1 MSDER
6 HGLPSASSA
15 HRYALCPGSFL
26 LEQSIQQPD
35 VSGADAQ
42 IGNRIHGYLAGEGIA
57 LNEEETRIATDSRL
71 QEIELVKAV
80 FPFQDRLQIMR
91 EKRLWEYD
99 ADFNKSWSGKPD
111 VVYHD
116 ATRALVIDYK
126 TGRGEVQHATG
137 NVQLRALAV
146 LAYMTSGP
154 YQEVTV
160 AIIQPLTGDPTTC
173 TYNALDLVRAL
184 SEMETLMTNIR
195 KPDQPRNPSTEA
207 CKYCKAKEV
216 CPEARGVVQ
225 KLPALVPRD
234 GLEIVMTPEQIA
246 EFLAV
251 APLAEAVIESVRGK
265 ARRMI
270 DAGQE
275 IPGWKLKPGAIRESI
290 TDPELAFARFMD
302 AGGTQAQF
310 VGAITVA
317 KTRFKDAVKAA
328 TGKKGRD
335 LDGFVEIMLEG
346 CTEAKATAPSL
357 VQDKEVTK

>member
-57 LNEEETRIATDSRL
+57 LNEEETRIATDCRL
-71 QEIELVKAV
+71 QEVELAKAV
-80 FPFQDRLQIMR
+80 FPFQENLQRMR
-91 EKRLWEYD
+91 EKRLWDYD
-99 ADFNKSWSGKPD
+99 ANFNLSWSGKPD

-116 ATRALVIDYK
+116 ESRALVIDYK

-146 LAYMTSGP
+146 LVNISRGP
-154 YQEVTV
+154 FTEITV
-160 AIIQPLTGDPTTC
+160 AIIQPLAGEPTTC
-173 TYNALDLVRAL
+173 TYGAKDLIRAE
-184 SEMETLMTNIR
+184 SEISQLMIDIR
-195 KPDQPRNPSTEA
+195 NPGQPRNPSTEA

-234 GLEIVMTPEQIA
+234 GVEILMTPEQIA
-246 EFLAV
+246 EFLEK
-251 APLAEAVIESVRGK
+251 APLAEAVIEAVRGK

-270 DAGQE
+270 DAGQTV
-275 IPGWKLKPGAIRESI
+275 PGWKLKPGAARESI
-290 TDPELAFARFMD
+290 TNPELTFARFMD

-310 VGAITVA
+310 VGAISIT
-317 KTRFKDAVKAA
+317 KTKLIAAVKSA
-328 TGKKGRD
+328 TGKKGQD
-335 LDGFVEIMLEG
+335 LAGFVEIMLEG
-346 CTEAKATAPSL
+346 CTETKSTAPSL
-357 VQDKEVTK
+357 VKEKESN

>member
-42 IGNRIHGYLAGEGIA
+42 IGNRIHGYLAGEGIS

-111 VVYHD
+111 VIYHD
-116 ATRALVIDYK
+116 GERALIIDYK

-146 LAYMTSGP
+146 LAYTTSGP

-160 AIIQPLTGDPTTC
+160 AIIQPLAGDPTTC

-184 SEMETLMTNIR
+184 SEMSKLMEDIR
-195 KPDQPRNPSTEA
+195 KPGQPRNPSTEA

-216 CPEARGVVQ
+216 CPEAQGIVE
-225 KLPALVPRD
+225 KLPALVSRNSC
-234 GLEIVMTPEQIA
+234 EIVMSPEQIA

-251 APLAEAVIESVRGK
+251 APLAEAVIEAVRGK
-265 ARRMI
+265 ARRMLE
-270 DAGQE
+270 AKQE
-275 IPGWKLKPGAIRESI
+275 IPGWRLKPGAIRETI
-290 TDPELAFARFMD
+290 TNPELAFSRFLD

-310 VGAITVA
+310 VAAITVA
-317 KTRFKDAVKAA
+317 KTKFKDAVKAA

-357 VQDKEVTK
+357 VQDKEVAK